1 MRGRLRRRL
10 SPVCGVVDG
19 SAATCS
25 DSSIYSLL
33 QSAAVGV
40 LFDASVELI
49 TSDDDDDCSADG
61 AGAFASGERRP
72 RGASN

>member
-19 SAATCS
+19 SAAICS
-25 DSSIYSLL
+25 DSSINSLL
-33 QSAAVGV
+33 QSAVGV

-49 TSDDDDDCSADG
+49 TSDDCSADG

>member
-25 DSSIYSLL
+25 DSSINSLL
-33 QSAAVGV
+33 QSAVGV

-49 TSDDDDDCSADG
+49 TSDDCSADG

>member
-49 TSDDDDDCSADG
+49 TSDDCSADG

>member
-25 DSSIYSLL
+25 DSSINSLL
-33 QSAAVGV
+33 QSAVGV